1 MRMAVDMSGPD
12 EATWVNLTGN
22 SGHPMSKN
30 YSDQFSAWAAGET
43 FPWNFSR
50 DAVAAAAKDTQML
63 LPPGERSLGLYERR
77 SRVER
82 ADVQQHRGVETERDR
97 RFCGGLL
104 RLIGGG
110 GHGVH
115 HFSVAVFEDR
125 DLDHVEFIEGEFFS
139 GEAVVALEHRC
150 DGLPT

>member
-1 MRMAVDMSGPD
+1 SSAAILLMLSCSLFFLFLPASPPPDIYSLSLHDALPIFPSFTVTAVPSMRMAVDMSGLD

-63 LPPGERSLGLYERR
+63 LPPGE
-77 SRVER
+77 
-82 ADVQQHRGVETERDR
+82 
-97 RFCGGLL
+97 
-104 RLIGGG
+104 
-110 GHGVH
+110 
-115 HFSVAVFEDR
+115 
-125 DLDHVEFIEGEFFS
+125 
-139 GEAVVALEHRC
+139 
-150 DGLPT
+150 